1 METLA
6 ITCVICKKTQRGWI
20 QDYPLCDS
28 KPNLRICSNCHEKLN
43 RLTSSKTPEKE
54 SEVIDFFQNSVDADS
69 LDNDVKKFLSGVLG
83 EANKLRDENRAKEIE
98 KQLSEKA
105 KEKATLELEKRFSE
119 LLLTTGQSFEGFKI
133 IKYIDVVCEES
144 VFKNSFSK
152 RLDANLEDIANSLS
166 LKDTEMSGAKS
177 LITNAREYTMDQF
190 KKKAV
195 ALGANAILGIQFQS
209 SWGRDV
215 VRVSIAGTAV
225 IIQENNL

>member
-1 METLA
+1 M
-6 ITCVICKKTQRGWI
+6 
-20 QDYPLCDS
+20 
-28 KPNLRICSNCHEKLN
+28 
-43 RLTSSKTPEKE
+43 PEKE
-54 SEVIDFFQNSVDADS
+54 SEVIDFFQNSVDANS

-83 EANKLRDENRAKEIE
+83 EANKLRDENRANEIE

-177 LITNAREYTMDQF
+177 LITNAREYTMEQF

-209 SWGRDV
+209 SLGRDI